1 MKKENIMKI
10 GKTFTADGHTEE
22 KGIYCLED
30 GEEQFYSIL
39 GTGYG
44 INFVHCFSMGAKNK
58 ENFWERVFAY
68 KINPNREHT
77 EFMERATGED
87 YISVEFY
94 ELS

>member
-1 MKKENIMKI
+1 MKKENIEI
-10 GKTFTADGHTEE
+10 IRRESPDGATEE
-22 KGIYCLED
+22 AVIYGLED
-30 GEEQFYSIL
+30 GEEQYYRIL

-44 INFVHCFSMGAKNK
+44 VNFAHCFSMGHKNK

-68 KINPNREHT
+68 KISLNREQADMI
-77 EFMERATGED
+77 EKITGKH

>member
-1 MKKENIMKI
+1 MKNENTIKI
-10 GKTFTADGHTEE
+10 GKTFTTDGHREE
-22 KGIYCLED
+22 KERYCLED
-30 GEEQFYSIL
+30 GEERFYNIL

-44 INFVHCFSMGAKNK
+44 INLVHCFSMGAKNK

-68 KINPNREHT
+68 KIIPNREPANL
-77 EFMERATGED
+77 MKRVTGKD